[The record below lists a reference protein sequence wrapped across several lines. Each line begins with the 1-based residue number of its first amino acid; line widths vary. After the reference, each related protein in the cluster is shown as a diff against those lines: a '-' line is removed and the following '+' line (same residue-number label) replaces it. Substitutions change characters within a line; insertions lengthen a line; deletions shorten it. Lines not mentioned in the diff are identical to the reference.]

1 MDRRIKHRNPE
12 RDAELRRALF
22 EGVMNNRLSVGEAVR
37 LMQKISRLTQVEFAA
52 HRGVSVRVL
61 KEIIAGTANPTV
73 ETLNK
78 IAVIFGMEVGFVAK
92 REQTAAKSG

>member
-22 EGVMNNRLSVGEAVR
+22 EGVMNNRLTVGEAVR

-92 REQTAAKSG
+92 REPTR